1 MHPALK
7 AALCAAMFVMAA
19 LPSTAQ
25 ESRARCGPPARGEP
39 NYPAMVQTCT
49 TLIALAEG
57 QTGRRPAEARASLA
71 LMHNNRG
78 VALFQ
83 LGQTERAIADYT
95 IAIGLNA
102 ALASAFENRGNAY
115 AAQANHVAAAADY
128 GQALA
133 LNPRRAGALLGRG
146 NARLAAGDPASALSD
161 YNQALELNPD
171 LNAAILN
178 RALAY
183 AALGDGAAA
192 LEQFDLALALSPDD
206 ANAYYNRA
214 NMLLAQG
221 ETSRAIADYDHA
233 LALDPTL
240 VSALNNRGNAYWRL
254 ADAERAVLDYA
265 AALRLRPGLA
275 SARENIAN
283 ICRAIGGDERAST
296 ECENGVSDIASAAAP
311 QEEGDIVAEALAEL
325 ESDDSDPMVAA
336 AQRAARSGRPTDE
349 RRFVDAR
356 RDGGACT
363 YCPEMVVA
371 PAGTFRMGS
380 SRYEIG
386 RDADEGPVQQ
396 VRVATFAIGR
406 FEITRRQW
414 LSCVVAGGCISA
426 NPQVQ
431 DLTLPVSDVSWN
443 DAQDYVAWLSR
454 MTGQRYRLPSEAEWE
469 YAARARSRTPW
480 SWGGDQTQACLY
492 ANTWDQS
499 ADPSARTP
507 CDDGHPR
514 GGAPVGSLIANAF
527 GLHDMHGNVWEW
539 VQDCYTPA
547 YAPRAGSSQRLARGA
562 AAVSVSEARCADR
575 VDRGGAWIGDL
586 NDVRSAQRL
595 TPHADITRGNFGLP
609 RRTGFE
615 LS

>member
-7 AALCAAMFVMAA
+7 ATLCALAFLISA

-25 ESRARCGPPARGEP
+25 GTRARCGPQLRGEP
-39 NYPAMVQTCT
+39 NYEAMVQTCT

-57 QTGRRPAEARASLA
+57 QIGRRQAESRSSLA

-102 ALASAFENRGNAY
+102 SLASAFENRGNAY
-115 AAQANHVAAAADY
+115 AAQANHLAAAADY
-128 GQALA
+128 DRTLA
-133 LNPRRAGALLGRG
+133 LNPRRTGALLGRG
-146 NARLAAGDPASALSD
+146 NARLTAGDAAGALAD
-161 YNQALELNPD
+161 YNLALELNPG

-183 AALGDGAAA
+183 AALGDHATA
-192 LEQFDLALALSPDD
+192 LAQFELALALSPDD
-206 ANAYYNRA
+206 ANAYYNRG
-214 NMLLAQG
+214 NTFLAHG
-221 ETSRAIADYDHA
+221 DTSRAIADYDHA
-233 LALDPTL
+233 LALDPAL
-240 VSALNNRGNAYWRL
+240 ISALNNRGNAYWRL
-254 ADAERAVLDYA
+254 ADAERAIADYV
-265 AALRLRPGLA
+265 AALRLQPGLV
-275 SARENIAN
+275 SAQENIAN
-283 ICRAIGGDERAST
+283 ACRAIGGDDRAIA
-296 ECENGVSDIASAAAP
+296 ECESDIAEDVSAGPPLAEAA
-311 QEEGDIVAEALAEL
+311 IVAEAAPEL
-325 ESDDSDPMVAA
+325 ESDEADPTVAA
-336 AQRAARSGRPTDE
+336 AQRAARSGRTPEE

-356 RDGGACT
+356 RGGGACA

-371 PAGTFRMGS
+371 PAGVFRMGS

-396 VRVATFAIGR
+396 VRVTAFAIGR

-414 LSCVVAGGCISA
+414 LACVVAGACVNE
-426 NPQVQ
+426 NPQTR
-431 DLTLPVSDVSWN
+431 DLSYPVSNVSWN
-443 DAQDYVAWLSR
+443 DAQAYVAWLSQ

-480 SWGGDQTQACLY
+480 SWGNEQAQSCLY

-514 GGAPVGSLIANAF
+514 GGAPVGSFAANAF

-539 VQDCYTPA
+539 VQDCYAPV
-547 YAPRAGSSQRLARGA
+547 YAPSVGSTPRLGRRVGA
-562 AAVSVSEARCADR
+562 TASVSEARCTDR
-575 VDRGGAWIGDL
+575 VDRGGAWLGDL
-586 NDVRSAQRL
+586 IDVRSAQRSRH
-595 TPHADITRGNFGLP
+595 TPTLRAEIL
-609 RRTGFE
+609 GFRVARD
-615 LS
+615 LN